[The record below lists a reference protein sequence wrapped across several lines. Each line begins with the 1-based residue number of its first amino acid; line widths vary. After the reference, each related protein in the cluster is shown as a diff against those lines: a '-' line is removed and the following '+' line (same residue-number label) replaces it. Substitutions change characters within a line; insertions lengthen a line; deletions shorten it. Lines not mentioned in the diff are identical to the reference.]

1 MIMKYWF
8 HILKNSNSLG
18 VILLLTFFITIMGLL
33 SPIFIIH
40 IFNRYIA
47 FGLQGTLVFLL
58 SGAFAV
64 AIFEF
69 IFRNIR
75 NKILSD
81 ILVNPIK
88 IFKLDLIKT
97 FFERENKFKKGNF
110 IDIIDFNNNFFQF
123 ISPKI
128 QSNLLDAFFVIFI
141 IIILFFLNFFLAI
154 IFLILIIL
162 FLIFQQ
168 RLIKAKNIYI
178 KDQNLLNKD
187 KLIIK
192 ELASNEELLKSTFAM
207 KYTGFH
213 VESFFE
219 KKLALDSA
227 IARYDAQQVSI
238 TSFFILLSSIFIIG
252 IGSVLVV
259 NGNLSIGSLIG
270 FNIFA
275 TRALGTISSLQN
287 SISILEKT
295 SFYLDDCT
303 NFFKDSENRSEGMQ
317 LSRLIGNI
325 KFDDI
330 SYAYDNDSKYIIK
343 NFSANFNSSEIST
356 ISGKNGSGKTTL
368 AKLFVSLL
376 KPDSGKVLI
385 DDTNLDKL
393 SLVWFKQHVAYI
405 PQESNVLDSSILNNI
420 LISNPDLNQQEVSRL
435 LQNVGLD
442 SELKN
447 SNLTISDLI
456 DNKLP
461 RGILKKIHIAR
472 SISKNYKIYV
482 FDDPTLYLDNDGRTM
497 VIKLITSLKRAGK
510 TVICFSEDKE
520 IIELSDNR
528 IRLV

>member
-168 RLIKAKNIYI
+168 
-178 KDQNLLNKD
+178 
-187 KLIIK
+187 
-192 ELASNEELLKSTFAM
+192 
-207 KYTGFH
+207 
-213 VESFFE
+213 
-219 KKLALDSA
+219 
-227 IARYDAQQVSI
+227 
-238 TSFFILLSSIFIIG
+238 
-252 IGSVLVV
+252 
-259 NGNLSIGSLIG
+259 
-270 FNIFA
+270 
-275 TRALGTISSLQN
+275 
-287 SISILEKT
+287 
-295 SFYLDDCT
+295 
-303 NFFKDSENRSEGMQ
+303 
-317 LSRLIGNI
+317 
-325 KFDDI
+325 
-330 SYAYDNDSKYIIK
+330 
-343 NFSANFNSSEIST
+343 
-356 ISGKNGSGKTTL
+356 
-368 AKLFVSLL
+368 
-376 KPDSGKVLI
+376 
-385 DDTNLDKL
+385 
-393 SLVWFKQHVAYI
+393 
-405 PQESNVLDSSILNNI
+405 
-420 LISNPDLNQQEVSRL
+420 
-435 LQNVGLD
+435 
-442 SELKN
+442 
-447 SNLTISDLI
+447 
-456 DNKLP
+456 
-461 RGILKKIHIAR
+461 KI
-472 SISKNYKIYV
+472 N
-482 FDDPTLYLDNDGRTM
+482 
-497 VIKLITSLKRAGK
+497 
-510 TVICFSEDKE
+510 
-520 IIELSDNR
+520 
-528 IRLV
+528 